1 MNSGFCVAGLEREIQ
16 MAYGC
21 SSIAMI
27 RMHFDIKF
35 SEQYIFYVNA

>member
-27 RMHFDIKF
+27 RMHFVQF